1 MTGLE
6 AVADAR
12 TAELFA
18 LYCDVL
24 RSQRPR
30 KKRAAR
36 AAKVEQLEPPPMV
49 LSATVDVGQL
59 LAAANEEK
67 ANETPTAD
75 WFESEGT
82 RANADVQA
90 VSEASPQVGQEGGEQ
105 LEHVP
110 ALSVIVARS
119 RASRKDDGRMR
130 GGTIAGRLTRAER
143 QAASLIIYPDV
154 DRPATRGDCHQ
165 APGPCPFVSCKWH
178 LYLDVNEETG
188 AIKFNFPDKDVD
200 ELVQTCALD
209 VADEG
214 PHHLEAVGDLINAT
228 RERVRQIEAA
238 ALVGGR
244 ESAAAFGVCADD

>member
-1 MTGLE
+1 MKKRRPLAGRPLFASLIEAFLTRLE

-12 TAELFA
+12 TAELFH

-30 KKRAAR
+30 RKRAAR
-36 AAKVEQLEPPPMV
+36 AAKAPSSVYLDTNNEPPPAPPV
-49 LSATVDVGQL
+49 EL
-59 LAAANEEK
+59 
-67 ANETPTAD
+67 
-75 WFESEGT
+75 
-82 RANADVQA
+82 
-90 VSEASPQVGQEGGEQ
+90 EQ

-130 GGTIAGRLTRAER
+130 GVTIAGRLTRAER

-228 RERVRQIEAA
+228 RERVRKIEAA